1 MKKNKYIIG
10 IFIISV
16 ILIPFMITS
25 SFGSSATGTLKITDT
40 YKQKVLCSKVYGYCD
55 VFDSGKFVITSKIS
69 LAGIDTSRFDRST
82 GFYIEVGN
90 FYYSGWLGDD
100 PAYVPGKR
108 NAKIT
113 VSESDF
119 YNRVVD
125 YLRVNLKWNTKQLTI
140 KIVGITPEHEF
151 PIWAYY
157 YLYDNYNSIYEETYA
172 YMEFG
177 DDIQLWFDPIIIS
190 GKAVTKEVKKK
201 GELFDVSNIKL
212 NGAGTG
218 VPFTVET
225 Y

>member
-1 MKKNKYIIG
+1 MKKHNYLNC
-10 IFIISV
+10 
-16 ILIPFMITS
+16 ILIMSVMMIPLLIS
-25 SFGSSATGTLKITDT
+25 NSFGSSATGTMKFTDT
-40 YKQKVLCSKVYGYCD
+40 YKQKVLCSKLYGYCE
-55 VFDSGKFVITSKIS
+55 VFDSGKFVITAKIS
-69 LAGIDTSRFDRST
+69 LAGIDTSRFDSST

-90 FYYSGWLGDD
+90 FYYYGWLGDD
-100 PAYVPGKR
+100 PAYMPGKR

-113 VSESDF
+113 ISGSDF

-157 YLYDNYNSIYEETYA
+157 YLYDNYNSIYEETDA
-172 YMEFG
+172 YIEFG
-177 DDIQLWFDPIIIS
+177 EDIQLWFDSIIIS
-190 GKAVTKEVKKK
+190 GRAVTKEVKKK
-201 GELFDVSNIKL
+201 GELFDVSNIRL

-218 VPFTVET
+218 VPFTGET